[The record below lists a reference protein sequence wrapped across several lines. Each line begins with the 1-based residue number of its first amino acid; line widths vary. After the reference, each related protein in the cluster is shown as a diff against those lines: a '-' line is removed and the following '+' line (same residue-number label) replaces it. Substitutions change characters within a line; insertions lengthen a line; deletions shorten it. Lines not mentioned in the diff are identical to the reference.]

1 MGYNASLQSGRYTS
15 GFLILLWNLPMFEN
29 RRQEAKD
36 IALAIERLLVAL
48 GIDSEDTAA
57 MADLAGE
64 ALDHPRLEEERVKA
78 EAGDLTAMSRYELFA
93 REDHQHVHGNASWKA
108 FARALYA
115 LQPAVDKG

>member
-1 MGYNASLQSGRYTS
+1 
-15 GFLILLWNLPMFEN
+15 MFEN

-78 EAGDLTAMSRYELFA
+78 EAGDRTAMSRYELFGLTQLMLTVMEESA
-93 REDHQHVHGNASWKA
+93 REDHQDVHGNASWKA